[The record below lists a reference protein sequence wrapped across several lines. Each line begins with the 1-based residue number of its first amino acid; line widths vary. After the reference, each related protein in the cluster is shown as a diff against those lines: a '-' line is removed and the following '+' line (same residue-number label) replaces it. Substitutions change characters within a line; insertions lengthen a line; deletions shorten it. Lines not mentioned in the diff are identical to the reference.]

1 MKGWDTSYMNAIKNL
16 KDAKIMSIYCFVNN
30 NKARVILYKF
40 H

>member
-1 MKGWDTSYMNAIKNL
+1 MNAIINPT
-16 KDAKIMSIYCFVNN
+16 DAKIMTIYCFVNN